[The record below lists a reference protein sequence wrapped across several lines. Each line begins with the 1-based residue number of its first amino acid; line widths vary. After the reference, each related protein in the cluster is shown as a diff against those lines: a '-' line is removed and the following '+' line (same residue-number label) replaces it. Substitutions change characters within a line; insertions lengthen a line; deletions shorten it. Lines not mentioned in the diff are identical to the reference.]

1 MSFKDYLQE
10 AAGKHGVLAY
20 GRMNPPTA
28 GHEQLVDKIH
38 SVAKEHG
45 AVHHLVLS
53 HSHASKDGSNPLPP
67 DVKLKHAKRAFPG
80 THISSASKE
89 APSILHHA
97 AAMHKQGV
105 EHLHFV
111 GGSDRKPMHELLKKY
126 NGKEGSHGHYNFKS
140 ITFHN
145 AGDRDEKSTGTAGIS
160 GTKLRAHAAAGEQHK
175 FESHLSSKMK
185 PAHKTALYHDL
196 RHHMGIKEV
205 FDPHLK
211 VSEFQWGEKKGVDKM
226 KRMTPGEG
234 KTTFKEYDS
243 YRRKLPVLL
252 MNETQKR
259 ELMEATAQLEFDGIQ
274 TTSFD
279 MCPKAYEQFKD
290 MIETIR
296 AGKHIGEVTGHN
308 LKSDTSQNTDKIQKV
323 EAGMAVK
330 PERMRQMQFRQY
342 TGI

>member
-1 MSFKDYLQE
+1 
-10 AAGKHGVLAY
+10 
-20 GRMNPPTA
+20 MNPPTA
-28 GHEQLVDKIH
+28 GHEQLVNKIH

-45 AVHHLVLS
+45 ASHHLVLS
-53 HSHASKDGSNPLPP
+53 HSHATKDGSNPLPA

-80 THISSASKE
+80 THISSASAE

-126 NGKEGSHGHYNFKS
+126 NGKESSHGHYNFKS

-196 RHHMGIKEV
+196 RQHMGVKEV

-226 KRMTPGEG
+226 KRMTPGES
-234 KTTFKEYDS
+234 KTTFKEYNS
-243 YRRKLPVLL
+243 YERKLPVLL
-252 MNETQKR
+252 MTQAQRQELNEQ
-259 ELMEATAQLEFDGIQ
+259 TAQLLFDGIQ

-279 MCPKAYEQFKD
+279 MCPKAYDQFKI
-290 MIETIR
+290 MIDTIR
-296 AGKHIGEVTGHN
+296 AGKHIGETAGHN
-308 LKSDTSQNTDKIQKV
+308 LKPDTNQNIDTIQKV
-323 EAGMAVK
+323 QANAAVK
-330 PERMRQMQFRQY
+330 TDRLRHMQFKQFM
-342 TGI
+342 GL

>member
-28 GHEQLVDKIH
+28 GHEQLVNKIH

-97 AAMHKQGV
+97 AAMHAQGV
-105 EHLHFV
+105 QHLHFV

-126 NGKEGSHGHYNFKS
+126 NDKEGAHGHYTFKS

-196 RHHMGIKEV
+196 RHHMGVKEI

-226 KRMTPGEG
+226 KRMTPGES
-234 KTTFKEYDS
+234 KSTFKEYDS

-259 ELMEATAQLEFDGIQ
+259 ELTEQTSQLVFDGIQ
-274 TTSFD
+274 TKSFD
-279 MCPKAYEQFKD
+279 MCPTAYDQFKI
-290 MIETIR
+290 MIDTIR
-296 AGKHIGEVTGHN
+296 AGKHIGETAGHN
-308 LKSDTSQNTDKIQKV
+308 LKNDTNQNIDVIQKV
-323 EAGMAVK
+323 QAGAAVK
-330 PERMRQMQFRQY
+330 SDRLRHMQFRHY
-342 TGI
+342 MGL